1 MSKRGNCWDNAVVE
15 SFFGHFKDECDYA
28 SCATLDELRALVADY
43 ADYHNNE
50 RGMWDRG
57 RMTPTE
63 YEAWLSGLGEDEFGA
78 YLEREEAEWEAMR
91 ARAAERARRRYGT
104 LGAG

>member
-1 MSKRGNCWDNAVVE
+1 M
-15 SFFGHFKDECDYA
+15 
-28 SCATLDELRALVADY
+28 ADY
-43 ADYHNNE
+43 ADYHNDE

-63 YEAWLSGLGEDEFGA
+63 CEAWLSGLGEEEFAA

-91 ARAAERARRRYGT
+91 ERAAALARKRYGT
-104 LGAG
+104 LGAS